1 MDAVQPNNFKHMK
14 FITHIHRKLIL
25 TGCASIAAAFTVT
38 SAQAHIGY
46 GGRNFGTNPVSLTI
60 TNQAVSSS
68 FGWADATDADWG
80 DSHRGRFF
88 RFTLTNTTSVFISV
102 QRNAF
107 VATNAGILLPAFSL
121 YQGLGH
127 LAPEQGSHDSAALS
141 VASRPTNTEG
151 SFRSLVDWSIGN
163 DPTYVTNGDPGSGI
177 LYAASLRNFTY
188 IGHAADGTTNN
199 YGDVAG
205 INGDGV
211 ADGFVS
217 ATFDDLA
224 AGDYSLFV
232 GGANYAAQSAEP
244 GPTYP
249 TYGISTTVSVVPE
262 PSTWALLA
270 LAAGGATLLR
280 LRRRA

>member
-1 MDAVQPNNFKHMK
+1 MRAPHSNFKIIPIYVMNNL
-14 FITHIHRKLIL
+14 RYMLCGL
-25 TGCASIAAAFTVT
+25 LLAGPA
-38 SAQAHIGY
+38 AQAHIGY
-46 GGRNFGTNPVSLTI
+46 GGRDFGTNPVSLTI
-60 TNQAVSSS
+60 TNQTVSSS
-68 FGWADATDADWG
+68 FGWADATDTDWG

-88 RFTLTNTTSVFISV
+88 RFTLTNTASVSISV
-102 QRNAF
+102 QRNNLGTG
-107 VATNAGILLPAFSL
+107 TNGIFLPAFSL
-121 YQGLGH
+121 FQGLGH

-211 ADGFVS
+211 ADGYVEALFEN
-217 ATFDDLA
+217 L
-224 AGDYSLFV
+224 GPGNYSLFV
-232 GGANYAAQSAEP
+232 GGANYAAQSVET

-262 PSTWALLA
+262 PSIWALLA
-270 LAAGGATLLR
+270 LTAGGAALLR

>member
-1 MDAVQPNNFKHMK
+1 MK
-14 FITHIHRKLIL
+14 LTSKIL
-25 TGCASIAAAFTVT
+25 TATAVLSITASTAL
-38 SAQAHIGY
+38 AHIGY

-68 FGWADATDADWG
+68 FGWADATDTDWG

-88 RFTLTNTTSVFISV
+88 RFTLTNTTSVSISV

-141 VASRPTNTEG
+141 VSSRPTNTEG
-151 SFRSLVDWSIGN
+151 SFRALVDWSIGN

-199 YGDVAG
+199 YGDIAG
-205 INGDGV
+205 INGDGN
-211 ADGFVS
+211 ADGSVS
-217 ATFDDLA
+217 ATFDNLT

-232 GGANYAAQSAEP
+232 GGANYGAQPSEP

-262 PSTWALLA
+262 PSTWAMLA
-270 LAAGGATLLR
+270 LAAGAAALLR
-280 LRRRA
+280 LRRRAE

>member
-1 MDAVQPNNFKHMK
+1 MN
-14 FITHIHRKLIL
+14 KLRYIQL
-25 TGCASIAAAFTVT
+25 TLCGLLLAGPAAH
-38 SAQAHIGY
+38 AHIGY
-46 GGRNFGTNPVSLTI
+46 TGRNFGTNPVSLTI
-60 TNQAVSSS
+60 TNQTVSSS

-88 RFTLTNTTSVFISV
+88 RFTLTNTTSVSISV
-102 QRNAF
+102 QRNTLGTG
-107 VATNAGILLPAFSL
+107 TNGIFLPAFSL
-121 YQGLGH
+121 FQGLGH

-141 VASRPTNTEG
+141 TNSRPVGTEG
-151 SFRSLVDWSIGN
+151 SLRSLTDWSIGN

-211 ADGFVS
+211 ADGFVL
-217 ATFDDLA
+217 ATFDNLA

-244 GPTYP
+244 GPTFP
-249 TYGISTTVSVVPE
+249 TYGISTSVSVVPE
-262 PSTWALLA
+262 PSTWAMLA
-270 LAAGGATLLR
+270 LAAGGAALLR
-280 LRRRA
+280 LRRRG